1 MGFWSKLSDA
11 LPGKSM
17 ARGRELA
24 ESQIENIVQIPN
36 HEVASDLEKHQ
47 CKICTM
53 FPKTKDNVNIINPIG
68 ESMQIYLVTLNQR
81 SSLSFHSSPDIEVCN
96 VCYKVFLID
105 KF

>member
-24 ESQIENIVQIPN
+24 DSQIENIVQIPDR
-36 HEVASDLEKHQ
+36 EVVSDLEKHQ

-68 ESMQIYLVTLNQR
+68 ESIQIFRVTLNQA
-81 SSLSFHSSPDIEVCN
+81 SSLSFSSSHDIEVCN
-96 VCYKVFLID
+96 VCCVVYLIN

>member
-24 ESQIENIVQIPN
+24 DSQIENIVQIPDR
-36 HEVASDLEKHQ
+36 EVVSDLEKHQ

-53 FPKTKDNVNIINPIG
+53 FPFRI
-68 ESMQIYLVTLNQR
+68 
-81 SSLSFHSSPDIEVCN
+81 
-96 VCYKVFLID
+96 
-105 KF
+105 